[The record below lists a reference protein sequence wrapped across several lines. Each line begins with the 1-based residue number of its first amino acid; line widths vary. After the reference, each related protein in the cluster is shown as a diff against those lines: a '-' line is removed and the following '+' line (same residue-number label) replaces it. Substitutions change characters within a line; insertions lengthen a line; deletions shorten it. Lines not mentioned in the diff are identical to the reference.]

1 MDGAVHKVTNAL
13 KKKKK
18 ITILYVY
25 IFKQVS
31 AYLDY

>member
-13 KKKKK
+13 KKKK

-31 AYLDY
+31 AYFDY

>member
-13 KKKKK
+13 KKK

-25 IFKQVS
+25 I
-31 AYLDY
+31 YLSKYR